1 MISGSRTSGSAPPPP
16 LRAAPRR
23 STLAVRVSRRLAAD
37 AAAAAVVATVAP
49 LCFLQA
55 PNAIAWAMASVGTAA
70 DGTQRPVAVLRAAG
84 LALPAM
90 AAVGGVA
97 ALAASRLRGWPVL
110 VTGLLTM
117 AVADGLGVSART
129 VGLIGADRI
138 LHGLAAGVAMPAA
151 LALTWERSR
160 GTRQLLAALWAAA
173 AVTGLVAATAVVRAR
188 VSGGDW
194 HNALVPCPWLTWAA
208 LTVAALYGVLADG
221 PRAWPGPPHGT
232 GRPRTRATTRADVT
246 RERAQ
251 LAILAVPAI
260 GLSLLSVAVTYRRP
274 DALLVT
280 AFVSVLIL
288 YGAAVMASADK
299 LVGGRLCFPLL
310 GAVTGL
316 VVAPAAGAVTCL
328 RALGAAAAGITGPS
342 APDPGRLNGPSWLP
356 LATTAISAAA
366 GAAIAL
372 AMRRWPRAVVLA
384 GLAVAGEGLVAAYV
398 AGPFA
403 TGPVLAGVSVPLAAG
418 LTAAITAA
426 LCTATAASAL
436 SGVSLLLAGLM
447 TGYLA
452 VGSVQVRMV
461 MRLAA
466 PLAARGALARAAGL
480 WELAGAA
487 SVVTV
492 MVVIFV
498 AGRARRVCV
507 VGRGRG

>member
-1 MISGSRTSGSAPPPP
+1 
-16 LRAAPRR
+16 
-23 STLAVRVSRRLAAD
+23 LAAD
-37 AAAAAVVATVAP
+37 AA
-49 LCFLQA
+49 
-55 PNAIAWAMASVGTAA
+55 
-70 DGTQRPVAVLRAAG
+70 
-84 LALPAM
+84 
-90 AAVGGVA
+90 
-97 ALAASRLRGWPVL
+97 
-110 VTGLLTM
+110 
-117 AVADGLGVSART
+117 
-129 VGLIGADRI
+129 
-138 LHGLAAGVAMPAA
+138 
-151 LALTWERSR
+151 
-160 GTRQLLAALWAAA
+160 
-173 AVTGLVAATAVVRAR
+173 
-188 VSGGDW
+188 
-194 HNALVPCPWLTWAA
+194 
-208 LTVAALYGVLADG
+208 
-221 PRAWPGPPHGT
+221 
-232 GRPRTRATTRADVT
+232 
-246 RERAQ
+246 
-251 LAILAVPAI
+251 
-260 GLSLLSVAVTYRRP
+260 SVAVTYRRP

-280 AFVSVLIL
+280 ASVSVLIL
-288 YGAAVMASADK
+288 YAAAVMASTDK
-299 LVGGRLCFPLL
+299 LIGGRLCFPLL

-316 VVAPAAGAVTCL
+316 VVGPAAGAVTGL

-342 APDPGRLNGPSWLP
+342 APDLGHPNEPSWLP
-356 LATTAISAAA
+356 LAATAISAAA

-403 TGPVLAGVSVPLAAG
+403 TGTVLAGVSVPLAAG

-426 LCTATAASAL
+426 LGTATAASAL

-461 MRLAA
+461 MRLAAA

-507 VGRGRG
+507 AGRGRG

>member
-1 MISGSRTSGSAPPPP
+1 MISGSRTSGSAPLLLPTA
-16 LRAAPRR
+16 AAPPR
-23 STLAVRVSRRLAAD
+23 STLPTRVSRRLAAD
-37 AAAAAVVATVAP
+37 AVAAAVVATVAP

-55 PNAIAWAMASVGTAA
+55 PNAIAWAMAGVGTVA
-70 DGTQRPVAVLRAAG
+70 DGTQGPVAVLRAAG

-97 ALAASRLRGWPVL
+97 ALAATRWRAWPVL
-110 VTGLLTM
+110 LAGLLTM
-117 AVADGLGVSART
+117 TVADGLGVSART
-129 VGLIGADRI
+129 IGLIGADRI

-151 LALTWERSR
+151 LALAWERSR

-194 HNALVPCPWLTWAA
+194 HAALVPCPWLTGAA
-208 LTVAALYGVLADG
+208 LTVAALYAVLVQG
-221 PRAWPGPPHGT
+221 PRTWLGPPHGA
-232 GRPRTRATTRADVT
+232 GRPSTRSGTRAGARAGAGASTRADAT
-246 RERAQ
+246 HERAQ

-260 GLSLLSVAVTYRRP
+260 GLSLLSVAATYQQA

-280 AFVSVLIL
+280 ASVSVLIL
-288 YGAAVMASADK
+288 YGVAVMASADK

-316 VVAPAAGAVTCL
+316 VVAPAAGAVTGL
-328 RALGAAAAGITGPS
+328 RALGASAAGSTLPSGP
-342 APDPGRLNGPSWLP
+342 DLEHLNGPSWLP
-356 LATTAISAAA
+356 LAATAISAAA

-384 GLAVAGEGLVAAYV
+384 GLAVAGEGLLAAYV

-426 LCTATAASAL
+426 LGTATAASAL

-452 VGSVQVRMV
+452 VGPFRF
-461 MRLAA
+461 
-466 PLAARGALARAAGL
+466 G
-480 WELAGAA
+480 W
-487 SVVTV
+487 
-492 MVVIFV
+492 
-498 AGRARRVCV
+498 
-507 VGRGRG
+507 